1 MVLTPLLA
9 GARTARTLTER
20 HLTAPLDL
28 LGRWM
33 IGEIFF
39 RSGLVK
45 LASFETTIDL
55 FRDEYKTPFFTPEVA
70 AVLATATEL
79 TMPVLLILG
88 LFTRLAALP
97 LLAMTAMIQFTYFY
111 HSEHYFWAFVL
122 LTLLIRG
129 PGAWSVDHWLRRRF
143 G

>member
-1 MVLTPLLA
+1 VLTIV
-9 GARTARTLTER
+9 RTARTWAE
-20 HLTAPLDL
+20 HYLTAPLDL

-45 LASFETTIDL
+45 ITSFETTVDL
-55 FRDEYKTPFFTPEVA
+55 FRDEYRTPFLSPEVA
-70 AVLATATEL
+70 AMLATGIEL
-79 TMPVLLILG
+79 TMPILLILG

-97 LLAMTAMIQFTYFY
+97 MLVMTLVIQTTYFY

-122 LTLLIRG
+122 LALIIRG
-129 PGAWSVDHWLRRRF
+129 PGSWSIDHWLRRRF

>member
-1 MVLTPLLA
+1 MLTI
-9 GARTARTLTER
+9 ARTVGTWVER
-20 HLTAPLDL
+20 HLAAPLDL

-45 LASFETTIDL
+45 LASFETTVDL
-55 FRDEYKTPFFTPEVA
+55 FREEYRTPLLSPEVA
-70 AVLATATEL
+70 AVLATGIEL
-79 TMPVLLILG
+79 TMPILLILG
-88 LFTRLAALP
+88 LFARLAALP
-97 LLAMTAMIQFTYFY
+97 LLVMTLVIQLTYFY

-122 LTLLIRG
+122 LAIIIRG
-129 PGAWSVDHWLRRRF
+129 PGAWSIDHWLRRRF